1 MEFQISFT
9 QTSKFNI
16 KYTFFMNK
24 VTFSTILATLI
35 LVSDVFF
42 SKYTY
47 EFSNSI
53 TKFLQNKFE
62 YGQEQGTFEYFL
74 LIFST
79 AGDAIVTN
87 ILAILIWFK
96 ATNKEQAL
104 KIFTMN
110 ALASSLGNLVKMIAA
125 QPRPFYIDDQIKLDF
140 CYTGYGDPS
149 GHSLRPFVFYVILL
163 ETIVCKKYKPDQKQ
177 LIDDNQF
184 YKDNQSQLT
193 QTEQSISCNKRFKL
207 LYPNSPISFKQCQF
221 FLGVFIFLI
230 GIGRLY
236 FGVHFLNQI
245 ILGWILGMYL
255 LYLYYYCGLEQFIH
269 SLYVEAKRIKDEKT
283 CTKIAKYI
291 NLGIM
296 LSLLYLITLIICY
309 FRHYSQQILDEKEEW
324 KKLILRQ
331 DTCLHKGH
339 YSYEK
344 KFETSDVQYISII
357 FFPLY
362 LFVLYEQP
370 PEQPN
375 KSPLRLWLSK
385 GNIIKLTLYFF
396 CYLIQEQQRYIIKLF
411 EKGVPR
417 LMITL
422 IFEHIYYIN
431 YALFLLIFIPF
442 VQTLGNNF
450 ISKFRKPTR
459 TIQLAQF
466 EIEL

>member
-1 MEFQISFT
+1 MSQL
-9 QTSKFNI
+9 
-16 KYTFFMNK
+16 
-24 VTFSTILATLI
+24 TILTILVTLI
-35 LVSDVFF
+35 LFMDVFYG
-42 SKYTY
+42 KYTY

-62 YGQEQGTFEYFL
+62 YGQEQGTFEYIL

-96 ATNKEQAL
+96 ATNKEQVL

-110 ALASSLGNLVKMIAA
+110 ALASSLGNLVKMISA

-149 GHSLRPFVFYVILL
+149 GHSLRPFVFYVLLL
-163 ETIVCKKYKPDQKQ
+163 ETIVCKKYQLEQKQ
-177 LIDDNQF
+177 LINENQI
-184 YKDNQSQLT
+184 YTDIQYQLT
-193 QTEQSISCNKRFKL
+193 QMQQQISCNQRFKI

-221 FLGVFIFLI
+221 FLGIFIFLI

-245 ILGWILGMYL
+245 VLGWILGIYL
-255 LYLYYYCGLEQFIH
+255 LYLYYFSGLEQLIH
-269 SLYVEAKRIKDEKT
+269 SLFIEAKRIKDEKT
-283 CTKIAKYI
+283 CTKIVKYL

-296 LSLLYLITLIICY
+296 LSLIYLITLIICY

-362 LFVLYEQP
+362 LFILYEQQ
-370 PEQPN
+370 PEESN
-375 KSPLRLWLSK
+375 RSPLKSWLSK
-385 GNIIKLTLYFF
+385 SNIVKLISYLF
-396 CYLIQEQQRYIIKLF
+396 CYIIHGQQRHIIKLF

-431 YALFLLIFIPF
+431 YALFLLILIPF
-442 VQTLGNNF
+442 IKAIGNTF
-450 ISKFRKPTR
+450 IYKFRKPTR
-459 TIQLAQF
+459 TIQIEQF